1 MFLFKALRNPILNNS
16 GTFFKFVK
24 VECLTEKCHSYMY
37 IWNKKAV
44 TTVPTVPQSKML
56 AKPSN
61 NDFWIWNF
69 LV

>member
-1 MFLFKALRNPILNNS
+1 
-16 GTFFKFVK
+16 
-24 VECLTEKCHSYMY
+24 MY

-44 TTVPTVPQSKML
+44 TTVSTVPQSKML